1 MMQGSPMRRHRQVA
15 RRHEVEAHHSSLELT
30 LRNPFFDVVS
40 YYKIKAVQGAH
51 LGGPWSVVVTR
62 R

>member
-1 MMQGSPMRRHRQVA
+1 VA